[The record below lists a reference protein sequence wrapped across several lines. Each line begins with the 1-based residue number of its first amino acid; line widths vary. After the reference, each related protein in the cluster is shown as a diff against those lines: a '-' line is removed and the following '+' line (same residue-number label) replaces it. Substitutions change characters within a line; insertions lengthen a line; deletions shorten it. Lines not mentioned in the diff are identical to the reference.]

1 MSYIK
6 KSLPKVASLGLAS
19 MMLLSAMPL
28 NQASASELQTPNA
41 VTQEVAKQ
49 ALQGYLGDSQGTLIQ
64 HATAEELKLPFA
76 PELYHLRD
84 ELSPAGK
91 QVWDFALKELLEF
104 DPNKEYADF
113 KHSNK
118 LNENNYRL
126 TLDVKGAGIEATAE
140 DVKKLNSYFVRSDP
154 RMFLIKDWGQEYKL
168 DANGK
173 VETISYY
180 IPAIYAETNAYQ
192 ERLAEIEKGVANIL
206 SVVDSRMT
214 VPQKVVALH
223 TKFKEN
229 IGYAAE
235 GEMHNLIGAFISKKA
250 VCGGYSKGFQYL
262 AMRAGIKTIWLTGHA
277 GGPHAWN
284 KVEVD
289 GKWYVVDSTWGWTL
303 RGKSSLNSHNEHQNQ
318 YESMPETAQESY
330 DVELTK
336 WLAPEKYEET
346 SQAAFKQ
353 IEAAVTRALNKVPL
367 GIADIGTIKTGL
379 PVGSLHNNSGNFFAG
394 WLVSEIKN
402 ELNKLKISGKVDI
415 TIDNSARRGNAQA
428 VVKNGLTIKHQ
439 ALTTTPEYQYV
450 NGVISQVQPEFVE
463 EPEVVAPEVVEKTG
477 EQIAQET
484 YDATVSTLKTI
495 LTKHQANLSQVDDIM
510 VISPKEFDYV
520 GKTEVEQQIAD
531 ELAKEL
537 EGKFKGRLAVM
548 ISGNASYTTPEDFIN
563 NGLLVGF
570 QSEVDGK
577 YYQFTKGGQVSV
589 YGE

>member
-1 MSYIK
+1 
-6 KSLPKVASLGLAS
+6 
-19 MMLLSAMPL
+19 
-28 NQASASELQTPNA
+28 
-41 VTQEVAKQ
+41 
-49 ALQGYLGDSQGTLIQ
+49 
-64 HATAEELKLPFA
+64 
-76 PELYHLRD
+76 
-84 ELSPAGK
+84 
-91 QVWDFALKELLEF
+91 
-104 DPNKEYADF
+104 
-113 KHSNK
+113 
-118 LNENNYRL
+118 
-126 TLDVKGAGIEATAE
+126 
-140 DVKKLNSYFVRSDP
+140 
-154 RMFLIKDWGQEYKL
+154 MFLIKDWGQEYTTDKE
-168 DANGK
+168 GK

-223 TKFKEN
+223 NKFRQN
-229 IGYAAE
+229 VGYKAE

-303 RGKSSLNSHNEHQNQ
+303 RGKSSLNSHDEHQNQ

-346 SQAAFKQ
+346 STQAFKQ
-353 IEAAVTRALNKVPL
+353 VEAAISRALNSMAPGISGLGVINVDLPGQVSASGKPL
-367 GIADIGTIKTGL
+367 FTQFLI
-379 PVGSLHNNSGNFFAG
+379 SN
-394 WLVSEIKN
+394 
-402 ELNKLKISGKVDI
+402 LNKELRGLKIDGKVSI
-415 TIDNSARRGNAQA
+415 TIDNKAGHGNAQA

-537 EGKFKGRLAVM
+537 EGKFEGRLAVM

-563 NGLLVGF
+563 NGVLIGF
-570 QSEVDGK
+570 QAKVGGK
-577 YYQFTKGGQVSV
+577 YYQFTQGGQMSV